1 MPRQRFDTMRYRGN
15 GFIRVRNQREL
26 DLLLVAGRSLAY
38 DESVSFEGM
47 KWDDDEERCVY
58 LDGYIPDAV
67 KQVIAAGI
75 LPETSRALPDIRT
88 RVQTIELGG
97 KPGPTCRYGVGT
109 VTKLTWDRTVNSWRV
124 HVEFDHATGGMYGYP
139 IYATS
144 TFAWMVHVIGSDE
157 QPFSEM
163 TPLEIGRL
171 YEERRLQLPAPPA
184 RDTGEE
190 TPTRDAEVPNERNR
204 ALAHFGD
211 GSPSVRS
218 EEDVAALLACPPSI
232 AQKESIYFRGRDPY
246 SDAIEGPWVMRSI
259 ATVIDARILPA
270 PVSELPMFG
279 SRVETIALANRQVDR
294 YRSVVGRA
302 DWICWN
308 GHSWTVSVRFD
319 TSVTMRR
326 GGRLPGCYSPVTMV
340 REFGRGE
347 RPFSDMSAD
356 EVRTLFEA
364 CRSIAV

>member
-1 MPRQRFDTMRYRGN
+1 MLLAA
-15 GFIRVRNQREL
+15 I
-26 DLLLVAGRSLAY
+26 DLGSN
-38 DESVSFEGM
+38 SF
-47 KWDDDEERCVY
+47 R
-58 LDGYIPDAV
+58 
-67 KQVIAAGI
+67 
-75 LPETSRALPDIRT
+75 
-88 RVQTIELGG
+88 
-97 KPGPTCRYGVGT
+97 
-109 VTKLTWDRTVNSWRV
+109 
-124 HVEFDHATGGMYGYP
+124 
-139 IYATS
+139 
-144 TFAWMVHVIGSDE
+144 
-157 QPFSEM
+157 
-163 TPLEIGRL
+163 LEIGR
-171 YEERRLQLPAPPA
+171 AAGSHIA
-184 RDTGEE
+184 RIDTKTG
-190 TPTRDAEVPNERNR
+190 
-204 ALAHFGD
+204 
-211 GSPSVRS
+211 
-218 EEDVAALLACPPSI
+218 
-232 AQKESIYFRGRDPY
+232 K
-246 SDAIEGPWVMRSI
+246 